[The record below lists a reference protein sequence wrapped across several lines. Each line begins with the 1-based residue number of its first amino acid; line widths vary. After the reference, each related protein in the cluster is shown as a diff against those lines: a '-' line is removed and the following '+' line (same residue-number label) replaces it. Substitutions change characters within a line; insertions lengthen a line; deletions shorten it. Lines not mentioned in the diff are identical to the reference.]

1 MFGQCGNTRR
11 KIEGSKALMGSSI
24 GPKLENVPLRA
35 IGTRKMEMLWTVSG
49 HICGGGCSDVCFR
62 VCAVQLY
69 LSPLIGQV
77 RPVKMSLASLI
88 GLPVGVSNTAP

>member
-1 MFGQCGNTRR
+1 MFGQCGDTRR

-49 HICGGGCSDVCFR
+49 HICGGDVQMF
-62 VCAVQLY
+62 VVMPVLY
-69 LSPLIGQV
+69 NYI
-77 RPVKMSLASLI
+77 
-88 GLPVGVSNTAP
+88 